1 MGAAPLTRP
10 IRPGDRVR
18 ALAGECVGYIGIVDS
33 VTVDGAAV
41 RFLGQ
46 NGSPFPG
53 LVVLPISQLERL
65 PGQRRVR
72 FVPDHDLG
80 EAPF

>member
-1 MGAAPLTRP
+1 VK
-10 IRPGDRVR
+10 PGDRVR

-41 RFLGQ
+41 RFPGEG
-46 NGSPFPG
+46 GSPFTRA
-53 LVVLPISQLERL
+53 VVLPISQLERL
-65 PGQRRVR
+65 PGQRRAR
-72 FVPDHDLG
+72 FVPNDDLD

>member
-1 MGAAPLTRP
+1 MK
-10 IRPGDRVR
+10 PGDRVR

-41 RFLGQ
+41 RFPGEG
-46 NGSPFPG
+46 GSPFTRA
-53 LVVLPISQLERL
+53 VVLPISQLARL
-65 PGQRRVR
+65 PGQRRMR
-72 FVPDHDLG
+72 FVPDQDLD

>member
-1 MGAAPLTRP
+1 MGTVSLTRP
-10 IRPGDRVR
+10 MRPGDRVR

-33 VTVDGAAV
+33 VTIDGAAV
-41 RFLGQ
+41 RFPGA
-46 NGSPFPG
+46 NGSPFTRA
-53 LVVLPISQLERL
+53 VVLPISQLERL

-72 FVPDHDLG
+72 FVPDQDLG

>member
-1 MGAAPLTRP
+1 VK
-10 IRPGDRVR
+10 PGDRVR
-18 ALAGECVGYIGIVDS
+18 ALSGECVGYIGIVDS

-41 RFLGQ
+41 RFPGQ
-46 NGSPFPG
+46 NGSPFPRS
-53 LVVLPISQLERL
+53 VVLPISQLERL

-72 FVPDHDLG
+72 FVPDQDLD

>member
-1 MGAAPLTRP
+1 MK
-10 IRPGDRVR
+10 PGDRVR

-41 RFLGQ
+41 RFPGEG
-46 NGSPFPG
+46 GSPFTRA
-53 LVVLPISQLERL
+53 VVLPISQLERL
-65 PGQRRVR
+65 PGQRRAR
-72 FVPDHDLG
+72 FVPNDDLD

>member
-1 MGAAPLTRP
+1 MCRGVPVK
-10 IRPGDRVR
+10 PGDRVR
-18 ALAGECVGYIGIVDS
+18 ALSGECVGYIGIVDS

-41 RFLGQ
+41 RFPGEG
-46 NGSPFPG
+46 GSPFTRA
-53 LVVLPISQLERL
+53 VVMAVSQLERL

-72 FVPDHDLG
+72 FVPDQDLG

>member
-1 MGAAPLTRP
+1 VK
-10 IRPGDRVR
+10 PGDRVR

-41 RFLGQ
+41 RFPGQ
-46 NGSPFPG
+46 SGWPFPRS
-53 LVVLPISQLERL
+53 VVLPISQLERL

-72 FVPDHDLG
+72 FVPDQDLG